1 MSLKSTARDIDSP
14 AAFAERASMLM
25 KKRFLQAI
33 YREWAERLAAGTT
46 PGLTLEIGG
55 GSNPVTASIFAN
67 LGSLRLDLVQLP
79 GVQIQ
84 GDALSLPI
92 RTQSVANVVGI
103 DVLHHFQSAAKFFSE
118 TARILQIGG
127 QIRLVEPWNNRWSR
141 FVYQTFHPEPFD
153 TKGSWELPDGGPMSV
168 ANGALPWIVLAR
180 DRAKFEEYFPDLQV
194 LSITPLMPLCFPLSG
209 GSSHRFSAPSFMYQ
223 AVRRMERFLESHQ
236 IGLSALIIIQKA
248 QIDEL
253 SLNQRHFSASI
264 QRDPARERMS
274 GTPSSS

>member
-92 RTQSVANVVGI
+92 RTQSVANVV
-103 DVLHHFQSAAKFFSE
+103 AKFFSE

-209 GSSHRFSAPSFMYQ
+209 GSSHRFSAPSFIYQ
-223 AVRRMERFLESHQ
+223 AVRRMERVLESHQ

-248 QIDEL
+248 
-253 SLNQRHFSASI
+253 
-264 QRDPARERMS
+264 
-274 GTPSSS
+274 